1 MKNLCTFLLSVKP
14 PNRLKFL
21 HKELDF
27 NIFFSSYT
35 YMPANLMLLLGDLLA
50 WDGWICIWGTFPPT
64 PFFKM
69 PLVGMTVTIL
79 DSILSLAW
87 FRLKLTELLLL
98 KSSILIPFLLQN
110 VWFITVVLIFLV
122 VSFAWSASWLVFVC
136 EFPFKW
142 R

>member
-1 MKNLCTFLLSVKP
+1 
-14 PNRLKFL
+14 
-21 HKELDF
+21 
-27 NIFFSSYT
+27 
-35 YMPANLMLLLGDLLA
+35 MPANLMLLHGDLLA
-50 WDGWICIWGTFPPT
+50 CDGLICIWGKFPAT

-69 PLVGMTVTIL
+69 PLVGMTVTIF

-98 KSSILIPFLLQN
+98 KSSILIPFLLEN

-122 VSFAWSASWLVFVC
+122 VSFVRSASWLVFVC